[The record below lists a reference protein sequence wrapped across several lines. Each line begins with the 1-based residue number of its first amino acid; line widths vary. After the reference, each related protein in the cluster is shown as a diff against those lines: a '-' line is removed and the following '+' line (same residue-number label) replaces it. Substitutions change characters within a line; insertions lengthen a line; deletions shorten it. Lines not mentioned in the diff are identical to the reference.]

1 MNRIAAVAI
10 ALVLLT
16 LCVHAQD
23 APAWSRA
30 AKTDQLTGANSVEFT
45 LLGKFLAAPNGPGA
59 PTQPTLVARC
69 IPGERSW
76 GRFGGKF
83 LEGYVLVGSVVDTHG
98 SIVREAGIP
107 VRYRLDDGKVQS
119 ATWTQSTNYAGV
131 FFSWADF
138 ANLLYAH
145 MLPHKKNSSPPVRKV
160 VISIPEFLAADIVAQ
175 FDMPEPSEVADA
187 CGITRRK

>member
-1 MNRIAAVAI
+1 MKRIAALAI
-10 ALVLLT
+10 AFVLLT
-16 LCVHAQD
+16 LGVHAQG
-23 APAWSRA
+23 APEWSRA
-30 AKTDQLTGANSVEFT
+30 AKTDQLTGASSVEFT

-59 PTQPTLVARC
+59 AARPALVARC
-69 IPGERSW
+69 SPGERSW
-76 GRFGGKF
+76 GHFGGKF

-119 ATWTQSTNYAGV
+119 GTWTESTNYAGV

-138 ANLLYAH
+138 ANLLYGH
-145 MLPHKKNSSPPVRKV
+145 MLPHKENSSPPVRKV
-160 VISIPEFLAADIVAQ
+160 VISIPEFQAADIVAQ